1 MRTIYTV
8 GHGLLTQEAL
18 ITNLLHHE
26 IELLV
31 DVRSQP
37 MSTRAPHFNRDA
49 LREAL
54 EAAGIAY
61 AWKGRALGGRPAE
74 HLRTTSGAPDYERM
88 AVESTTADAIDQ
100 LAEAAV
106 SRRIAL
112 LCSESKPEECH
123 RSRMLEPQLELRG
136 AAVEH
141 ILPDGNLAARPTLFL

>member
-1 MRTIYTV
+1 VRTIYTV
-8 GHGLLTQEAL
+8 GHGLLSQEAL
-18 ITNLLHHE
+18 VSNLRHHD
-26 IELLV
+26 IELVV

-37 MSTRAPHFNRDA
+37 TSMRAPQFNRDA

-61 AWKGRALGGRPAE
+61 AWKGRALGGRPPQ

-88 AVESTTADAIDQ
+88 AVDPATAEVLDQ
-100 LAEAAV
+100 LAEATV
-106 SRRIAL
+106 FRRIAL

-123 RSRMLEPQLELRG
+123 RSRMLEPQFELRG

-141 ILPDGNLAARPTLFL
+141 ILPDGSLAARPTLFL

>member
-8 GHGLLTQEAL
+8 GHGLLARETLVA
-18 ITNLLHHE
+18 NLRRHD
-26 IELLV
+26 IEVVV

-37 MSTRAPHFNRDA
+37 MSTRAPQFNRDA

-54 EAAGIAY
+54 EADGIAY
-61 AWKGRALGGRPAE
+61 AWKGGALGGRPPA
-74 HLRTTSGAPDYERM
+74 HLRTASGAPDYERM
-88 AVESTTADAIDQ
+88 AAEPTTADAIAQVVD
-100 LAEAAV
+100 AAD

-123 RSRMLEPQLELRG
+123 RSRMLEPEFELRG

-141 ILPDGNLAARPTLFL
+141 ILPDGSIAARPTLFL

>member
-1 MRTIYTV
+1 MQTIYTV
-8 GHGLLTQEAL
+8 GHGLLSQEAL
-18 ITNLLHHE
+18 ISNLLHHD
-26 IELLV
+26 IELVV

-61 AWKGRALGGRPAE
+61 AWKGGALGGRPPH

-88 AVESTTADAIDQ
+88 AVETATADAIDQ

-123 RSRMLEPQLELRG
+123 RSRMLEPQFELRG

-141 ILPDGNLAARPTLFL
+141 ILPDGSLAARPTLFL